1 MHLEVTDGDDVAGTE
16 PLSTQAVGGVQR
28 PDTAQAPLMPE
39 SALKRGPVDFV
50 LTLEEI
56 AALLQTF
63 DAGAPGGV
71 STSL

>member
-1 MHLEVTDGDDVAGTE
+1 
-16 PLSTQAVGGVQR
+16 
-28 PDTAQAPLMPE
+28 MPE

-56 AALLQTF
+56 AALF
-63 DAGAPGGV
+63 ADIDAGAPGGV

>member
-1 MHLEVTDGDDVAGTE
+1 
-16 PLSTQAVGGVQR
+16 
-28 PDTAQAPLMPE
+28 MPE
-39 SALKRGPVDFV
+39 SALKGGAVDFV

-56 AALLQTF
+56 AALLKTF